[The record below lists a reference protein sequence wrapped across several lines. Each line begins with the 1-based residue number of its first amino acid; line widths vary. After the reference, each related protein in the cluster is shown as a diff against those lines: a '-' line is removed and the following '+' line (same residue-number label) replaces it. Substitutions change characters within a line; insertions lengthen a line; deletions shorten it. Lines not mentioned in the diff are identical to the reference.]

1 MYAIIE
7 DGGRQFQVEE
17 GQEVVVDF
25 KEEWVPDTEVT
36 FEKVLMVS
44 SADGARIGQ
53 PTVSGAKVTAR
64 VLGDTQGKKLTIRWF
79 RRRKNSRKKV
89 GHRQIYTKVKITK
102 IDG

>member
-25 KEEWVPDTEVT
+25 KEEWEPDSEVT
-36 FEKVLMVS
+36 FDKVLLIS
-44 SADGARIGQ
+44 SEDGTKIGQ
-53 PTVSGAKVTAR
+53 PTVSGAKVSAL
-64 VLGDTQGKKLTIRWF
+64 VLGDVQGKKLTIQWF

-102 IDG
+102 IEG